1 VHDPAR
7 LTGRPLEMVC
17 KKWIYIQA
25 EGAGE
30 KPEAMSALRT
40 SWFLKDDG
48 KISAAEHKHFVPLA
62 F

>member
-1 VHDPAR
+1 
-7 LTGRPLEMVC
+7 MVC

-40 SWFLKDDG
+40 SWFFKDDG